1 MNLSAILQNLF
12 PGIVIGSADQG
23 DCEIEKGE
31 DGVTRISAWRR
42 PEPQPTDAQIA
53 AAALP
58 AAKAAK
64 KREIKQAARA
74 HILARYPEWKQ
85 TNLLARAVELVSLG
99 DLAGAEWTQM
109 QAGWAWIQA
118 TRARSDLLESDVD
131 ACTTVEAVE
140 QLTIGGWPE

>member
-1 MNLSAILQNLF
+1 MNLYSTLKAMGFVLDVDFVLAAN
-12 PGIVIGSADQG
+12 ADG
-23 DCEIEKGE
+23 TTSITWLSSKP
-31 DGVTRISAWRR
+31 R
-42 PEPQPTDAQIA
+42 PTDAQIA

-64 KREIKQAARA
+64 KREIKEAARA
-74 HILARYPEWKQ
+74 HILSRYPEWKQ

-99 DLAGAEWTQM
+99 ALAGSEWSQM

-118 TRARSDLLESDVD
+118 TRARSDLLETDVD
-131 ACTTVEAVE
+131 NCTTVEAVE

>member
-1 MNLSAILQNLF
+1 MIDAALQYMF
-12 PGIVIGSADQG
+12 PGIDLTR
-23 DCEIEKGE
+23 DCILQD
-31 DGVTRISAWRR
+31 DGHGPYIAAWRR
-42 PEPQPTDAQIA
+42 PEPRPTDAEIA

-58 AAKAAK
+58 AAQAAK

-131 ACTTVEAVE
+131 ACTTAEAVE